1 MTESGPVPLMVNG
14 FDGSGVA
21 GLSPSTRDLL
31 ARREAALGGAYRLFY
46 AEPVEFVRGSGVYL
60 YDPDGRA
67 YLDAYNNVPSVGHS
81 HPRVTE
87 AVSRQLATLNT
98 HTRYLTDGVVGYAER
113 LLGTHSIGPAQAMF
127 TCTGSEANDL
137 ALRIARFH
145 TGGTGVIV
153 TANAYH
159 GVTAAVAE
167 LSPSLGANVPLG
179 AHVRAVPAPAA
190 GSGSD
195 FAAGVAAA
203 IADLRRHGVRLAAFL
218 ADSIFSSD
226 GVLPDPAAGSLAR
239 VASLVRE
246 EGGLY
251 IADEVQS
258 GFGRTGSHMWG
269 YQRHPGLAPDIVT
282 MGKPM
287 GNGLPIAGLVAGQ
300 SVLADFGARARYF
313 NTFGGNPVCVAAA
326 SAVLDVLADEELPGN
341 AVVNGGYLASA
352 LTDLAAGSP
361 VLADVRG
368 AGLYL
373 GVDVVSP
380 STGAPSAELAAA
392 IVNGMRARRV
402 LISATGPRGH
412 VLKIRPPLPFG
423 RAHADQL
430 VAALAEV
437 AEGVAAAGLAG
448 AGLAGAGLAV
458 ARLAVAGLAVVSGE
472 PGELGVP
479 GGVAARGW
487 PAAREQRAD
496 DAERGG
502 GGRVAVGREH
512 GDEPE
517 GVVADV
523 ENVLGVGRPGG
534 RGHAGARAD
543 DGVGVAAGARPHPEL
558 PGPVPRVECLLGGRT
573 GRRLRRAVHECEDRF
588 PPSPGR
594 RGRVEV
600 HRGRRCVHRGPAL
613 AGDGASDDRLG
624 APHVPVA
631 TGHQC
636 CSALPG
642 HRE

>member
-1 MTESGPVPLMVNG
+1 M
-14 FDGSGVA
+14 
-21 GLSPSTRDLL
+21 
-31 ARREAALGGAYRLFY
+31 
-46 AEPVEFVRGSGVYL
+46 
-60 YDPDGRA
+60 
-67 YLDAYNNVPSVGHS
+67 PSVGHS

-113 LLGTHSIGPAQAMF
+113 LLGTHPIGPAQAMF

-137 ALRIARFH
+137 AL
-145 TGGTGVIV
+145 
-153 TANAYH
+153 
-159 GVTAAVAE
+159 
-167 LSPSLGANVPLG
+167 
-179 AHVRAVPAPAA
+179 AHRAVPHRRDRGDRDRERLPRGDRRGGGALPQPGRQRPARRACPGGARA
-190 GSGSD
+190 GGRRGSD

-239 VASLVRE
+239 VAALVRE
-246 EGGLY
+246 AGGLY

-287 GNGLPIAGLVAGQ
+287 GNGLPIAGLVARQ

-341 AVVNGGYLASA
+341 AVVTGGYLASA
-352 LTDLAAGSP
+352 LTDLAAG
-361 VLADVRG
+361 VRCWRMC
-368 AGLYL
+368 AGRACTS
-373 GVDVVSP
+373 GWTWSP

-437 AEGVAAAGLAG
+437 AEAAAGLAA
-448 AGLAGAGLAV
+448 AGLAAAGL
-458 ARLAVAGLAVVSGE
+458 GE
-472 PGELGVP
+472 PGELGLP
-479 GGVAARGW
+479 GGVAACGW
-487 PAAREQRAD
+487 PVAREQPAD
-496 DAERGG
+496 DTERGG
-502 GGRVAVGREH
+502 GGRVAVAVSTGMSQ
-512 GDEPE
+512 
-517 GVVADV
+517 
-523 ENVLGVGRPGG
+523 
-534 RGHAGARAD
+534 RA
-543 DGVGVAAGARPHPEL
+543 L
-558 PGPVPRVECLLGGRT
+558 SRT
-573 GRRLRRAVHECEDRF
+573 
-588 PPSPGR
+588 
-594 RGRVEV
+594 
-600 HRGRRCVHRGPAL
+600 
-613 AGDGASDDRLG
+613 
-624 APHVPVA
+624 
-631 TGHQC
+631 
-636 CSALPG
+636 
-642 HRE
+642 

>member
-1 MTESGPVPLMVNG
+1 MTDGFAPVPLMVNG
-14 FDGSGVA
+14 FDGSGLA
-21 GLSPSTRDLL
+21 GLPAATRELI

-46 AEPVEFVRGSGVYL
+46 DEPVEFVRGSGVYL
-60 YDPDGRA
+60 YDPDGVA

-81 HPRVTE
+81 HPAVTA
-87 AVSRQLATLNT
+87 AVARQLATLNT

-113 LLGTHSIGPAQAMF
+113 LLSTHAIGPAHAMF

-179 AHVRAVPAPAA
+179 ACVRAVPAPAA
-190 GSGSD
+190 GVD

-226 GVLPDPAAGSLAR
+226 GVLPDPSDGSLAR

-246 EGGLY
+246 AGGLY

-258 GFGRTGSHMWG
+258 GFARTGSHMWG

-287 GNGLPIAGLVAGQ
+287 GNGLPIAGLVAREP
-300 SVLADFGARARYF
+300 VLAEFGRRARYF

-326 SAVLDVLADEELPGN
+326 SAVLDVLADEGLAAN
-341 AVVNGGYLASA
+341 AVATGGYLASA
-352 LTDLAAGSP
+352 LTVVAAGSP

-368 AGLYL
+368 VGLYL

-380 STGAPSAELAAA
+380 SSGAPSAELAAA
-392 IVNGMRARRV
+392 IVNRMRSRRV

-430 VAALAEV
+430 VTALSDVLAELLS
-437 AEGVAAAGLAG
+437 EGL
-448 AGLAGAGLAV
+448 
-458 ARLAVAGLAVVSGE
+458 S
-472 PGELGVP
+472 
-479 GGVAARGW
+479 
-487 PAAREQRAD
+487 
-496 DAERGG
+496 
-502 GGRVAVGREH
+502 
-512 GDEPE
+512 
-517 GVVADV
+517 
-523 ENVLGVGRPGG
+523 
-534 RGHAGARAD
+534 
-543 DGVGVAAGARPHPEL
+543 
-558 PGPVPRVECLLGGRT
+558 
-573 GRRLRRAVHECEDRF
+573 
-588 PPSPGR
+588 
-594 RGRVEV
+594 
-600 HRGRRCVHRGPAL
+600 
-613 AGDGASDDRLG
+613 
-624 APHVPVA
+624 
-631 TGHQC
+631 
-636 CSALPG
+636 
-642 HRE
+642 